1 MKPTRDKQPTSNA
14 RDRDQSRRGEAV
26 GDNGAEGEAATAPT
40 AKKTASRKA
49 AARKRLLQED
59 SRSFLDGQLLIAM
72 PGMADERFARSVIY
86 MCAHSAE
93 GAMGIMLN
101 RPSSVRN
108 FPELLEQLRIIDSA
122 EHISLSPGAR
132 DVQVL
137 SGGPV
142 QTDRGFVL
150 HTADFFIDNS
160 TLKINEAVSLT
171 ATIDILRAIATGQGP
186 DQAILALG
194 CAGWD
199 AGQLE
204 NEIQLN
210 GWLHCP
216 ADPAILFDHDLD
228 TKYVRALRSIGVVDL
243 SKLSPNAGHA

>member
-1 MKPTRDKQPTSNA
+1 MKQTRDKQPASKA
-14 RDRDQSRRGEAV
+14 RDRGKSRRGEAA
-26 GDNGAEGEAATAPT
+26 GDSVAEGEVAKASPVKKAAP
-40 AKKTASRKA
+40 KKA
-49 AARKRLLQED
+49 AARKKLWQED

-108 FPELLEQLRIIDSA
+108 FPELLEQLRVIDSA
-122 EHISLSPGAR
+122 ERISLAPGAR

-150 HTADFFIDNS
+150 HTGDFFIDNS
-160 TLKINEAVSLT
+160 TLKINDAVSLT
-171 ATIDILRAIATGQGP
+171 ATIDILRAIATGKGP
-186 DQAILALG
+186 DQALLALG

-228 TKYVRALRSIGVVDL
+228 TKYQRALRSIGVGDL